1 MNHITKYIFAILSLI
16 MLAGCSGSEQGEE
29 RPKDTLV
36 PISLT
41 LSVPN
46 DKSNTRVGDP
56 GKYTHVGDPGEDT
69 HDEVDWDQLTIIIAY
84 TEKTTG
90 KDIYDGSANTMVYYD
105 TFSKDEFDRKT
116 PVSHST
122 STLSP
127 ADTNGYH
134 DYTIY
139 LPPGTCCVYGV
150 TYSKDKGLNLEEE
163 LSKIP
168 KDGKKYHNTDIYKL
182 QISNDYACD
191 KIKNT
196 MDIAKFISVATGY
209 ATEVGVATN
218 NRLIPVEFNSNTTS
232 STKRYWRMVLG
243 RLATKLDIQ
252 WDAKGAY
259 ENDDKGIPKF
269 KDVKVESFTY
279 HGEAEGTGTSGAG
292 TSGTGSTTSEAGYG
306 RLFPTLY
313 AASTITPKTS
323 VGGQKTFINR
333 TEISKRNGRVYHYT
347 FPDGYTKPRITF
359 DVKTTKKDGEAE
371 TKTEVT
377 FDLKKKIESFN
388 PAQWYK
394 INVTISGTKI
404 GSASNITIKEF
415 KE

>member
-16 MLAGCSGSEQGEE
+16 MLAGCSGSEQSEE
-29 RPKDTLV
+29 RPKDTLA

-46 DKSNTRVGDP
+46 DKTKTRIGDP
-56 GKYTHVGDPGEDT
+56 GGDTNDK
-69 HDEVDWDQLTIIIAY
+69 VDWDQLTIIIAY
-84 TEKTTG
+84 TEKTKG
-90 KDIYDGSANTMVYYD
+90 KDIYDGSASTMVYYD
-105 TFSKDEFDRKT
+105 TFTKEEFDRRT
-116 PVSHST
+116 PVSHYT

-127 ADTNGYH
+127 ADANGYH

-139 LPPGTCCVYGV
+139 LPLGTCCVYGV
-150 TYSKDKGLNLEEE
+150 TYSGGKGLDLEKA
-163 LSKIP
+163 LSEIA
-168 KDGKKYHNTDIYKL
+168 KDGKDHNTDIYNL
-182 QISNDYACD
+182 QISNDYAYN
-191 KIKNT
+191 KISNL

-209 ATEVGVATN
+209 ATEVDVANNTLTS

-243 RLATKLDIQ
+243 RLACKLDIQ

-269 KDVKVESFTY
+269 SDVKVEGFTY
-279 HGEAEGTGTSGAG
+279 HGEAEGT
-292 TSGTGSTTSEAGYG
+292 STTSAGNG

-313 AASTITPKTS
+313 DDYTKKEKIEGTS
-323 VGGQKTFINR
+323 VGGQKTFINI

-347 FPDGYTKPRITF
+347 FPDGTTKPRITF
-359 DVKTTKKDGEAE
+359 DIKTKKDGA
-371 TKTEVT
+371 TEEKSDKVT
-377 FDLKKKIESFN
+377 FDFKKRTESFN

-394 INVTISGTKI
+394 INVTIKGAKI
-404 GSASNITIKEF
+404 GNESNIIIDKF
-415 KE
+415 

>member
-1 MNHITKYIFAILSLI
+1 

-46 DKSNTRVGDP
+46 DKSSTRIGDP
-56 GKYTHVGDPGEDT
+56 GADT
-69 HDEVDWDQLTIIIAY
+69 NDKVDWDRLTIIVAY

-105 TFSKDEFDRKT
+105 TFTKEDFESTE
-116 PVSHST
+116 PVSHYT

-127 ADTNGYH
+127 GDTNGYH

-139 LPPGTCCVYGV
+139 LPPGICCVYGV
-150 TYSKDKGLNLEEE
+150 TYSGGKGLDLIGE
-163 LSKIP
+163 LKKIQ
-168 KDGKKYHNTDIYKL
+168 KDGEDHNTDIYNL
-182 QISNDYACD
+182 QISNDYAWSD
-191 KIKNT
+191 TTNAI
-196 MDIAKFISVATGY
+196 DIAKFISVATGY
-209 ATEVGVATN
+209 AKEVNVAN
-218 NRLIPVEFNSNTTS
+218 NTLTDTRQIPVEFNSNTTS

-259 ENDDKGIPKF
+259 ENQKF
-269 KDVKVESFTY
+269 TDVKVESFTY
-279 HGEAEGTGTSGAG
+279 HGEAEGTGTSG
-292 TSGTGSTTSEAGYG
+292 TGSTTTGAGYG

-313 AASTITPKTS
+313 DDYTKKEEIEGTS
-323 VGGQKTFINR
+323 VGGQKAFIN
-333 TEISKRNGRVYHYT
+333 TSEISKRNGRVYHYT
-347 FPDGYTKPRITF
+347 FPDGVTKPRITF
-359 DVKTTKKDGEAE
+359 DLKTTKKDGEAE

-388 PAQWYK
+388 SAQWYK

-404 GSASNITIKEF
+404 GSASNITIDDFNNKEND
-415 KE
+415 

>member
-16 MLAGCSGSEQGEE
+16 MLAGCSGSEQSEE

-46 DKSNTRVGDP
+46 DKSSTR
-56 GKYTHVGDPGEDT
+56 VGDPGEDT
-69 HDEVDWDQLTIIIAY
+69 HDEVDWDRLTIIIAY

-105 TFSKDEFDRKT
+105 TFSKDDFDSTT

-127 ADTNGYH
+127 GDANGYH

-139 LPPGTCCVYGV
+139 LPPGKCYVYGV
-150 TYSKDKGLNLEEE
+150 TYSGGKGLDLIGE
-163 LSKIP
+163 LKKIP
-168 KDGKKYHNTDIYKL
+168 KDKNDHNTDIYNL

-191 KIKNT
+191 KTKNT

-209 ATEVGVATN
+209 AREVNVADNT
-218 NRLIPVEFNSNTTS
+218 RLIPVEFNSNTTS

-259 ENDDKGIPKF
+259 ENQKF
-269 KDVKVESFTY
+269 TNVKVEGFTY

-292 TSGTGSTTSEAGYG
+292 YG

-313 AASTITPKTS
+313 ADYTKPKEIEGTS
-323 VGGQKTFINR
+323 VGGQKTFIND

-347 FPDGYTKPRITF
+347 FPDGYTTPRITF
-359 DVKTTKKDGEAE
+359 NVKTKKDVEAE
-371 TKTEVT
+371 TKTDKVT
-377 FDLKKKIESFN
+377 FNLQNRLN

-394 INVTISGTKI
+394 INVTIKGKQI
-404 GSASNITIKEF
+404 GNASNITIDDF
-415 KE
+415 